1 MRLAPEPLVSR
12 AIVTPMRRH
21 VPNFLTLGRILLV
34 PALVFALYQQDH
46 AWNWIALVLFILAGV
61 TDALDGHLAR
71 RFESHSQ
78 LGQMLDPIADKLLV
92 AAAIVMLVAN
102 ATISGLTL
110 IPALIILG
118 REILLSGLREYL
130 ATLDVAMPVSR
141 IAKFKTGLQ
150 MLAIGMLIG
159 GAALED
165 AIPGALFA
173 GIAALWIAA
182 ALTLYTGYNYL
193 VAGLKHLD
201 AEPRERE
208 LER

>member
-1 MRLAPEPLVSR
+1 MVL
-12 AIVTPMRRH
+12 PMRRH
-21 VPNFLTLGRILLV
+21 VPNLLTLGRILLV
-34 PALVFALYQQDH
+34 PALVFALYQH
-46 AWNWIALVLFILAGV
+46 EYTWNWIALALFIVAGV

-92 AAAIVMLVAN
+92 AAAIVMLVSN
-102 ATISGLTL
+102 GTISGLTL

-130 ATLDVAMPVSR
+130 ATLDVAMPVSS
-141 IAKFKTGLQ
+141 IAKFKTMLQ
-150 MLAIGMLIG
+150 MLALGILIG
-159 GAALED
+159 GAALQN
-165 AIPGALFA
+165 AVPGTLLW

-193 VAGLKHLD
+193 MAGLKHLD
-201 AEPRERE
+201 AEPREKGA
-208 LER
+208 ER